1 MGKEQL
7 ASCRHQTVSDNLA
20 EFGDSAGVLNWVSPS
35 GAVAA
40 EDERTR
46 RLEAIG
52 QHLNMAFNG
61 TKPHIGSLSPGCR
74 ICGEGGWSCLF
85 INGKCNC
92 RCFYCPSP
100 QDEIGVPTTHRVA
113 FARPADYA
121 AYLARFGFRGTSIS
135 GGEPLLTPALTLR
148 FLQAVN
154 QSQNRP
160 QHLWLY
166 TNGTLLTADLLKRL
180 RDAGLD
186 EIRFDLSA
194 VDYDPKNVRL
204 AVGTIPTVTVEIPA
218 IPEDAGRL
226 TELLPQLKG
235 AGVDYLNLHQL
246 RLTPFNRDRLA
257 RRNYTYLHGE
267 KVTVLES
274 ELAALALMQTVVDRG
289 IDLPVNYCA
298 VAFQHRFQQAAARR
312 NSARLMVKPHESV
325 TEKGYIRSLFL
336 SGDPEALSRQADR
349 LRENGV
355 DSQLWTIDS
364 RRSRLFFHPTVWERM
379 APAGLDLAVAYAEA
393 SLCPQIS
400 YHRTFKEI
408 RVNREK
414 KLFIEKQPAGR
425 DIVLGDAQQVRLNSL
440 IDCPDRPA
448 IEAGACAD
456 DRLADYECIIPG
468 LQDYF

>member
-1 MGKEQL
+1 MRKEQL
-7 ASCRHQTVSDNLA
+7 AFSRRQMVSDNLA
-20 EFGDSAGVLNWVSPS
+20 EFGNTAGVLNWVSPS
-35 GAVAA
+35 GAAAA
-40 EDERTR
+40 EGERTR

-52 QHLNMAFNG
+52 QHLNMAFKG

-113 FARPADYA
+113 FARPTDYA
-121 AYLARFGFRGTSIS
+121 AYLAHFGFRGTSIS
-135 GGEPLLTPALTLR
+135 GGEPLLTPELTLR

-154 QSQNRP
+154 RSDNRP
-160 QHLWLY
+160 KHLWMY
-166 TNGTLLTADLLKRL
+166 TNGSLLTADLVKRL

-194 VDYDPKNVRL
+194 VDYDLRKVRL
-204 AVGTIPTVTVEIPA
+204 AVGTIPVVTVEIPA
-218 IPEDAGRL
+218 IPEDVGRL
-226 TELLPQLKG
+226 TILLPRLKG

-246 RLTPFNRDRLA
+246 RLTPFNRDQLA
-257 RRNYTYLHGE
+257 RRHYTYLHGE

-274 ELAALALMQTVVDRG
+274 ELTALALMQNVVERG
-289 IDLPVNYCA
+289 IGIPVNYCA
-298 VAFQHRFQQAAARR
+298 FVYQHRFQQAAARR

-336 SGDPEALSRQADR
+336 SGDPENLSRQAGR
-349 LRENGV
+349 LSENGV
-355 DSQLWTIDS
+355 DDQSWTIDS
-364 RRSRLFFHPTVWERM
+364 RHSRLFFHPKLWDRVNPT
-379 APAGLDLAVAYAEA
+379 GLNLAVGYAEA
-393 SLCPQIS
+393 FVCPQIS

-408 RVNREK
+408 RVSQK
-414 KLFIEKQPAGR
+414 KTLFIEKQPVSSE
-425 DIVLGDAQQVRLNSL
+425 ILLNDAQQLRFNALAFS
-440 IDCPDRPA
+440 PDNPA
-448 IEAGACAD
+448 IEAGSGVGD
-456 DRLADYECIIPG
+456 SFEDFERIFPG